1 MELFT
6 LIITLLAGLAAGI
19 PIGFYFRKLIAE
31 RHAVSKN
38 KYEQQI
44 KESDNLRFELRQAKA
59 EQERLS
65 ADLKAKENEFKN
77 FGIQIQEMTAE
88 IARLRANAEN
98 TNTLL
103 STSEI
108 RLNEANE
115 KIEQQLQT
123 IIEFQKEK
131 SEHEAKL
138 KLFDTRNSEL
148 TSEIQNIRD
157 SLAERINEL
166 RVTEQSLMS
175 FREENKHLHEKL
187 ATQKQELEEIG
198 QNFTK
203 EFQLLAD
210 EILEQKSK
218 KFAEQNQLSLKTIL
232 EPLGHNITEFKK
244 KVEET
249 YDKESKER
257 FSLAEKVKELSEL
270 NQKIS
275 QEAHNL
281 TQALKGSVK
290 QQGNWGEMLLESI
303 LQNSGLRKDFE
314 YSVQSFI
321 RDHSGETIKDDE
333 GKKLQPDI
341 IVHLPDERQII
352 IDSKVSLIAYDKY
365 VSSEDKH
372 QQTIA
377 LAEHVKSI
385 KTHIDGLSSKNY
397 QSYVKSLDFV
407 MLFVP
412 IEPAYMIAMQHDI
425 SLWDYAY
432 KKRILLI
439 SPTNLI
445 AALKL
450 VADLWQREQQNKN
463 AMKIAE
469 RGAQLYEKFVGF
481 VESLEEIGKK
491 LEGAQKSYGQ
501 AMSQLSTGRGNLIR
515 QVEMLNELGVKA
527 QKSIPS
533 HLLDDEDTHEFRT
546 LNSAD
551 EKEKK

>member
-1 MELFT
+1 MDLFT
-6 LIITLLAGLAAGI
+6 LIITLLAGMAAGV
-19 PIGFYFRKLIAE
+19 PIGFFIRKLIAE
-31 RHAVSKN
+31 RNVVSKR
-38 KYEQQI
+38 KFEEQI
-44 KESDNLRFELRQAKA
+44 KESDHLRFDLKQALTEHERLNTELRSRDEELRELGKKA
-59 EQERLS
+59 N
-65 ADLKAKENEFKN
+65 D
-77 FGIQIQEMTAE
+77 MTAE
-88 IARLRANAEN
+88 VAKLNANAGHL
-98 TNTLL
+98 TTML
-103 STSEI
+103 SATET
-108 RLNEANE
+108 RLKEAFV
-115 KIEQQLQT
+115 KTEQQQLS

-131 SEHEAKL
+131 SDLEAKL
-138 KLFDTRNSEL
+138 KHMQTRNTEL
-148 TSEIQNIRD
+148 TDEIRNIRE
-157 SLAERINEL
+157 SLTEKINEL
-166 RVTEQSLMS
+166 RTTEQTLMK
-175 FREENKHLHEKL
+175 FKEENKHLGEKL
-187 ATQKQELEEIG
+187 ETQKQELEEIG
-198 QNFTK
+198 QKFSK
-203 EFQLLAD
+203 EFKLLAD

-218 KFAEQNQLSLKTIL
+218 KFVEQNQINLKTIL
-232 EPLGHNITEFKK
+232 DPLGQNIAEFKK

-257 FSLAEKVKELSEL
+257 FSLAEKVRELAEL
-270 NQKIS
+270 NQIIN
-275 QEAHNL
+275 QEAKNL

-303 LQNSGLRKDFE
+303 LQNSGLRRDYE

-321 RDHSGETIKDDE
+321 RDQAGDTIKDDE

-365 VSSEDKH
+365 VASEDKK
-372 QQTIA
+372 QQTLA

-385 KTHIDGLSSKNY
+385 KAHIDGLSSKNY

-425 SLWDYAY
+425 TIWEYAY

-481 VESLEEIGKK
+481 VESLEDIGKK
-491 LEGAQKSYGQ
+491 IEGAQKSYGQ

-533 HLLDDEDTHEFRT
+533 HLLDEDDTDQIQTPQLKQPE
-546 LNSAD
+546 N
-551 EKEKK
+551 